1 MDDLLIFLISVIA
14 EALVDAFLEIVGG
27 LVISFLVRT
36 SRRLFSAVLKI
47 DPLLMA
53 VSLVILGA
61 AIGFLSVLIFPHPL
75 IHPSPVHGA
84 SLLISPVVTGL
95 VMSQIG
101 RVLRRRGRESTQIE
115 SFGYGFV
122 FALAMA
128 LVRFT
133 LAK

>member
-1 MDDLLIFLISVIA
+1 MDDLLIGLISVIA
-14 EALVDAFLEIVGG
+14 EALVEAFLEIVGE
-27 LVISFLVRT
+27 LVISLLVRT

-47 DPLLMA
+47 DPLLTT
-53 VSLVILGA
+53 VSLAILGA
-61 AIGFLSVLIFPHPL
+61 ALGFLSVLIFPRPL
-75 IHPSPVHGA
+75 VHPSRVHGA

-101 RVLRRRGRESTQIE
+101 RLLRRRGRESTQIE